1 MAGRVY
7 TVEDLL
13 RMIQI
18 VKKDVEYLRG
28 LETKWRGQKSRFPMI
43 YKGIVEQGRALEAK
57 VDKLR
62 HLHVTVEVEELEGMP
77 TQLVG
82 QESLSEA
89 GAGKTTT
96 AKKSKTAV
104 GAGAASAAAD
114 ETGAKAEDKSRKT
127 PKKAA
132 KGKRRLG
139 VKA

>member
-28 LETKWRGQKSRFPMI
+28 LETKWRSQKSRFPVI
-43 YKGIVEQGRALEAK
+43 YKGIVEQGRVLEAK

-62 HLHVTVEVEELEGMP
+62 HLHVTVEVEELEGLP

-104 GAGAASAAAD
+104 GAGAASAA
-114 ETGAKAEDKSRKT
+114 ETGAKAEDKSKKA